1 MILLA
6 PLFHILMTF
15 LELYIYVVWA
25 EIILSWVIAFGAV
38 DTRQRWVMRLSGAL
52 ASVTEPVLM
61 RIRRYVKP
69 MGGLDFSPMILL
81 FGLYLVQEVLWRMM
95 HHI

>member
-38 DTRQRWVMRLSGAL
+38 DMRQQWVKRLSNAL
-52 ASVTEPVLM
+52 GSVTEPVLT
-61 RIRRYVKP
+61 RIRNYIKP
-69 MGGLDFSPMILL
+69 IGGMDFSPMVLL
-81 FGLYLVQEVLWRMM
+81 FILYLIQEILWRMI
-95 HHI
+95 HPI

>member
-25 EIILSWVIAFGAV
+25 AIILSWVIAFGGV
-38 DTRQRWVMRLSGAL
+38 DMRQQWVKRLSGAL
-52 ASVTEPVLM
+52 GSVTDPILN
-61 RIRRYVKP
+61 RIRHYVKP
-69 MGGLDFSPMILL
+69 MAGIDFSPMILL
-81 FGLYLVQEVLWRMM
+81 FALYFIQEILWRMI
-95 HHI
+95 HPI